1 MKTVWKKVSD
11 ILAIIVTVLALC
23 AMVLTILSVTT
34 VGRQSKSIFG
44 FNLFIVTS
52 DSMKATDFEAGDMI
66 VIQKVDA
73 DTLEAGDIISYIS
86 ENPDNYGKTITHKI
100 REVQKDAQGNL
111 KFVTYGTTSGV
122 NDEVQVSEHN
132 VLGIYRMRIPQAGKF
147 FYFLKTT
154 PGYILFV
161 LLPFLALIIYN
172 GFKAY
177 FQFRKYRQSQM
188 DEIQRQLQKL
198 EEEKKSLLQMRM
210 HNQEG
215 EQDENQE

>member
-11 ILAIIVTVLALC
+11 ILAIIVTVLVLC
-23 AMVLTILSVTT
+23 TMVLTILSVTT
-34 VGRQSKSIFG
+34 VGRETKRVFG
-44 FNLFIVTS
+44 FSLFVVTS
-52 DSMKATDFEAGDMI
+52 DSMKATDFEAGDLI
-66 VIQKVDA
+66 IIQQVEP
-73 DTLEAGDIISYIS
+73 DTLKAGDVISYIS

-100 REVQKDAQGNL
+100 RQVQKDAQGNL
-111 KFVTYGTTSGV
+111 KFVTYGTTTGV

-161 LLPFLALIIYN
+161 LLPFMALIIYN
-172 GFKAY
+172 GIQAY
-177 FQFRKYRQSQM
+177 FQFRKYRQSQL
-188 DEIQRQLQKL
+188 DEIQRQLQEL

-215 EQDENQE
+215 EQDENLE

>member
-11 ILAIIVTVLALC
+11 ILAIIVTVFALC
-23 AMVLTILSVTT
+23 VMMLTILSITT
-34 VGRQSKSIFG
+34 VGRQSKSVLG
-44 FNLFIVTS
+44 FSLYVVTS
-52 DSMKATDFEAGDMI
+52 DSMKATDFAAGDLII
-66 VIQKVDA
+66 VQQVDTK
-73 DTLEAGDIISYIS
+73 TLKSGDIISYIS

-122 NDEVQVSEHN
+122 NDELQVSEYN

-161 LLPFLALIIYN
+161 LLPFLVMIVYYGL
-172 GFKAY
+172 KAY
-177 FQFRKYRQSQM
+177 FQFRKYRQCQM
-188 DEIQRQLQKL
+188 EEIERQRQEL

-215 EQDENQE
+215 DPNEKQE

>member
-11 ILAIIVTVLALC
+11 ILAIVVTVFALC

-34 VGRQSKSIFG
+34 VGRQSKSILG
-44 FNLFIVTS
+44 FNLFVVTS
-52 DSMKATDFEAGDMI
+52 DSMKATDFEAGDLI
-66 VIQKVDA
+66 FVQQVD
-73 DTLEAGDIISYIS
+73 TKSLEAGDIISYIS
-86 ENPDNYGKTITHKI
+86 ENPDNYGKTVTHKI

-147 FYFLKTT
+147 FYFLKTI

-161 LLPFLALIIYN
+161 LLPFLLMIAYYGL
-172 GFKAY
+172 KAY
-177 FQFRKYRQSQM
+177 FQFRKYRQSQLE
-188 DEIQRQLQKL
+188 EIERQRQEL
-198 EEEKKSLLQMRM
+198 EKEKKSLLQMRM

-215 EQDENQE
+215 EPDEDQE

>member
-1 MKTVWKKVSD
+1 MKSVWKKVSD
-11 ILAIIVTVLALC
+11 ILAIVVTVLVLC
-23 AMVLTILSVTT
+23 AMVLTVLSVTT
-34 VGRQSKSIFG
+34 VGRQSKSVFG
-44 FNLFIVTS
+44 YSLFVVTS

-66 VIQKVDA
+66 FVQQVD
-73 DTLEAGDIISYIS
+73 TKSLKAGDIISYIS
-86 ENPDNYGKTITHKI
+86 ENPDNYGKTVTHKI

-111 KFVTYGTTSGV
+111 KFVTYGTTTGI

-132 VLGIYRMRIPQAGKF
+132 ILGIYRMRIPQAGKF

-161 LLPFLALIIYN
+161 LLPFLALIIYY
-172 GFKAY
+172 GLKAY

-188 DEIQRQLQKL
+188 DEIQKQLQEL
-198 EEEKKSLLQMRM
+198 EQEKKSLLQMHM

-215 EQDENQE
+215 EPDEDQE